1 MTLILKFLT
10 FKRIFS
16 LLNFQNLQ
24 GEGCQAKIS
33 ELFFHNSILFPT
45 TQYPFF
51 KFKTFSYYIIKTCQ
65 TYLWM
70 FDIDISRF
78 HFHSSRGQHCLQDSV
93 NQDSRNLAKFLE
105 DSWDSSKFHQGFLG
119 FLMGFRDSFRPC
131 IFPFIAFC
139 SRMVDI
145 QAPCWPSFFISSM
158 RQLIALI

>member
-1 MTLILKFLT
+1 MGNEQKSAKTFDSYLTQHPLFQILSFFLLRSTL
-10 FKRIFS
+10 
-16 LLNFQNLQ
+16 
-24 GEGCQAKIS
+24 C
-33 ELFFHNSILFPT
+33 
-45 TQYPFF
+45 F

-78 HFHSSRGQHCLQDSV
+78 HIHSSRGQHCLQDCVSKV
-93 NQDSRNLAKFLE
+93 CCSSLLQDS
-105 DSWDSSKFHQGFLG
+105 WHSSKFPQGFLG

-139 SRMVDI
+139 IRIVDI
-145 QAPCWPSFFISSM
+145 QAPCWPNFFISSM